1 MKHIKNTAILIAALF
16 AAATFCR
23 ASVSRDSV
31 IVKPDIIYSMQ
42 QNNYILGG
50 FIVDGVANYDEEL
63 LRNISELREGQ
74 TLTIPGADITNVLQR
89 YWKQKIFSDVSIS
102 ADSIVGNKI
111 YLHIK
116 ISCF

>member
-74 TLTIPGADITNVLQR
+74 TLTIPGRRHYKRFATLLETKDIQR
-89 YWKQKIFSDVSIS
+89 CF
-102 ADSIVGNKI
+102 
-111 YLHIK
+111 YL
-116 ISCF
+116 CRQYRGQ